1 MDNLPNEVVGC
12 INQKR
17 YQYNSTISKY
27 KLIIRYYN
35 NKCTMYV
42 NIYEGK
48 KLTSGLF
55 VLTAIRHGCE
65 IPACF
70 IFLIDMYVP
79 ELMFKNS
86 NA

>member
-1 MDNLPNEVVGC
+1 MHPNRLPSWVHYPKE
-12 INQKR
+12 IL
-17 YQYNSTISKY
+17 SKY

-35 NKCTMYV
+35 NKCTIY
-42 NIYEGK
+42 IYEGK

>member
-1 MDNLPNEVVGC
+1 M
-12 INQKR
+12 
-17 YQYNSTISKY
+17 
-27 KLIIRYYN
+27 YY
-35 NKCTMYV
+35 
-42 NIYEGK
+42 IYEGK